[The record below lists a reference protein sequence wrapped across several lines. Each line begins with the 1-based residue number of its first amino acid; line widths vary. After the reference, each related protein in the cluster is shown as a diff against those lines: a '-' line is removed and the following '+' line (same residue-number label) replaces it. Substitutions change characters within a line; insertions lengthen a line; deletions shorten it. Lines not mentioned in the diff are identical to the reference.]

1 MDELQK
7 QKLMEKNKRL
17 IDMVIERAKR
27 DFPDDIA
34 IIGLTGSFSTG
45 DFHEKSDLDL
55 LIINNTP
62 RGWQISKCFILDDVG
77 YDFYCTPWETRILS
91 AARLES
97 PFISHLTQ
105 IQVLYCSKPEDLQR
119 LREYQQ
125 MALTEL
131 EKPIGENCIR
141 RSYPYFERAKGRFAD
156 MLLNQELGPV
166 RTAAAAMAQELI
178 DGVNCL
184 NNSCFRRGI
193 KRFWEELRA
202 LPYLP
207 ERFEENYHALV
218 KAKTVPQL
226 REHAKAMLESAL
238 ALKDRMEKELLP
250 RPVPT
255 GENLAG
261 TYEELWCNYRN
272 KVIRST
278 QDGNVSY
285 AFLTALGAQGFLDE
299 MAEELGTPAF
309 DVMGAFSADDLPGF
323 CERFLA
329 IMEEYR
335 REYDKVGLKVKKF
348 NTFEELY
355 KEYMG

>member
-1 MDELQK
+1 MNELQK
-7 QKLMEKNKRL
+7 QKLLEKNQRL

-27 DFPDDIA
+27 DFPEDIA

-55 LIINNTP
+55 IIINNTP

-77 YDFYCTPWETRILS
+77 YDLYCTPWETRILS
-91 AARLES
+91 AARLQS
-97 PFISHLTQ
+97 PHISHLTQ
-105 IQVLYCSKPEDLQR
+105 LEVLYCSKPEDLQR

-125 MALTEL
+125 MALAEL
-131 EKPIGENCIR
+131 EQPIGEGCIR
-141 RSYPYFERAKGRFAD
+141 RSYPYFERAKSQFAE
-156 MLLNQELGPV
+156 MLLTQELGAV
-166 RTAAAAMAQELI
+166 RTAAANLAQELI
-178 DGVNCL
+178 DAVNCL
-184 NNSCFRRGI
+184 NNSYFQRGI
-193 KRFWEELRA
+193 KRYWEELRV

-207 ERFEENYHALV
+207 EGFEETYTALV
-218 KAKTVPQL
+218 GAKTVPEL

-238 ALKDRMEKELLP
+238 ALKAHMEKEFLP
-250 RPVPT
+250 KPVPT
-255 GENLAG
+255 HENLEG

-272 KVIRST
+272 KVIKST
-278 QDGNVSY
+278 RDGNVSY

-299 MAEELGTPAF
+299 MAGELGTPKF
-309 DVMGAFSADDLPGF
+309 DVMGAFSAQDLTGF

-335 REYDKVGLKVKKF
+335 REYDKVGLQVERYD
-348 NTFEELY
+348 TFEELY